1 MFSTR
6 VPVVDIG
13 DAPVSLLS
21 PEHTRMVG
29 MSEFQQEIEIR
40 LESAT
45 RSLAEAQSEGDDY
58 LVSIRLGEI
67 ESLQRLAE
75 ESAV

>member
-1 MFSTR
+1 
-6 VPVVDIG
+6 
-13 DAPVSLLS
+13 
-21 PEHTRMVG
+21 

-45 RSLAEAQSEGDDY
+45 RSLAEAQREGDDY
-58 LVSIRLGEI
+58 LASIRLGEI